1 MCQGCWCTTDLET
14 EKIFA
19 EERLSE
25 GLIQS
30 GWGVPWDSAISCLL
44 STPCSLSLLS
54 CSFFPQPFLIRTPSW
69 VLISTVSVFHV
80 GLCTQA
86 TSMTII
92 NNMRGKMGHDSCW
105 KMTRA
110 NFGRRT
116 WKYPE
121 KEQQGQSW
129 WGVCVL
135 RHPLCQPKPFSQLLV
150 HCQKDWL
157 APDTSDQLP
166 YPQPFFSL
174 GNHELFTGSFSR
186 FRLHMWH
193 LKLHT
198 VMRLMS
204 HPCECTSGYT
214 CSHVCT
220 PG

>member
-1 MCQGCWCTTDLET
+1 MCHGCWRTTDLET

-105 KMTRA
+105 KMTQGQILAEGLGNILKRSSRA
-110 NFGRRT
+110 KVDEESVCSDIPYVNPNLFPSFWYVARRT
-116 WKYPE
+116 GWLLTQVTNFLILSLSSHLGTMNYS
-121 KEQQGQSW
+121 QA
-129 WGVCVL
+129 VL
-135 RHPLCQPKPFSQLLV
+135 
-150 HCQKDWL
+150 
-157 APDTSDQLP
+157 AGSD
-166 YPQPFFSL
+166 
-174 GNHELFTGSFSR
+174 
-186 FRLHMWH
+186 
-193 LKLHT
+193 
-198 VMRLMS
+198 
-204 HPCECTSGYT
+204 CTCGIWS
-214 CSHVCT
+214 CT
-220 PG
+220 Q